1 MARKWM
7 PFVVVVVV
15 AVGLDFW
22 TKRLAEAHLQPG
34 VTQEA
39 LGGVLRLTLGHNRG
53 IAFGLHLG
61 EASRGVFTAVAL
73 AILPV
78 VAVLYAT
85 TPVTLRL
92 RRLALPLMFAGA
104 LGNVV
109 DRLTNPRGVVDFLGP
124 YDLGFMSWP
133 VFNVADICVVLG
145 TLAFALSVGGGDRR
159 SRAEPQGTLPPD
171 AIATPQAAGREPE

>member
-1 MARKWM
+1 MARKWT
-7 PFVVVVVV
+7 PFMVVVAV

-34 VTQEA
+34 VTLEA

-61 EASRGVFTAVAL
+61 EASRWVFTAVAL

-78 VAVLYAT
+78 VALLYAT
-85 TPVTLRL
+85 TPIGLRL
-92 RRLALPLMFAGA
+92 RRLALPLMFSGA

-124 YDLGFMSWP
+124 YDLGFMTWP
-133 VFNVADICVVLG
+133 VFNLADVWVVLG
-145 TLAFALSVGGGDRR
+145 TLAFALSVGSSDRAA
-159 SRAEPQGTLPPD
+159 RATSAPEIAPPG
-171 AIATPQAAGREPE
+171 APPPPS